1 MRIQRLSVLL
11 VAVVLLGGCA
21 KDKFTTYQGSE
32 VIQGTGT
39 GALRIIN
46 GIDFWEYG
54 DPDRKYKIIGVIDLS
69 HKPGLLSMTWDNG
82 YNEGSEAAIARA
94 ARQQGGDAVIFVGG
108 EPPNRTAEQVRT
120 DIDDHGQNRQL
131 AKLVLIKYVE

>member
-1 MRIQRLSVLL
+1 MRIQRLSVLFL
-11 VAVVLLGGCA
+11 AAVLLGGCA

-39 GALRIIN
+39 GALRIID

-54 DPDRKYKIIGVIDLS
+54 DPDRKYKIVGTIDLS

-82 YNEGSEAAIARA
+82 YNEGSDAAIARA
-94 ARQQGGDAVIFVGG
+94 AHQQGGDAVIFVGG

-120 DIDDHGQNRQL
+120 DIDDHGQNRKL